1 MFPYI
6 IPAPGACVSSSST
19 DLNNALPQL
28 QTPPPPKYK
37 PPHNR
42 IPPTHLPRHNPTP
55 ALPHPHQLLT
65 RRLGTRRAKSRAR
78 ESPRAT
84 VEIGRFVGYS
94 LPYYYYNNIAASV
107 IDHASDQFVRDVERV
122 GGEVHVLTPTRY
134 QASEGEAV
142 ERGNER
148 AVRQNQKI
156 GEQWGYTWGRV
167 GLKV

>member
-1 MFPYI
+1 MLPYI
-6 IPAPGACVSSSST
+6 TPAPDACVFSFST
-19 DLNNALPQL
+19 DLNNALPRL
-28 QTPPPPKYK
+28 QTPSPPKSK

-42 IPPTHLPRHNPTP
+42 IPPTRFPRHNPTP
-55 ALPHPHQLLT
+55 ALPNRHQLLT
-65 RRLGTRRAKSRAR
+65 RRLGTH
-78 ESPRAT
+78 E
-84 VEIGRFVGYS
+84 
-94 LPYYYYNNIAASV
+94 
-107 IDHASDQFVRDVERV
+107 FVRDVERV

>member
-1 MFPYI
+1 MLPYI
-6 IPAPGACVSSSST
+6 TPAPDACVFSFST
-19 DLNNALPQL
+19 DLNNALPRL
-28 QTPPPPKYK
+28 QTPSPPKSK

-42 IPPTHLPRHNPTP
+42 IPPTRFPRHNPTP
-55 ALPHPHQLLT
+55 ALPNRHQLLT
-65 RRLGTRRAKSRAR
+65 RRLGTRRA
-78 ESPRAT
+78 
-84 VEIGRFVGYS
+84 

-134 QASEGEAV
+134 QALEGEAV